1 MKLTGFLLVS
11 FFAFMSCQSKTTSVS
26 NTIAVSADYSS
37 LSINIDQST
46 TEEQYAERFQAFILN
61 GDSLK
66 PNQSPIIGIYAL
78 KGNRLSFTP
87 SYPFLKGKTYLVRY
101 ADNESVVRKKFT
113 VHSEEQE
120 SITVVSRVYPSA
132 DTLPLNILKLYI
144 AFNHAMSEGFA
155 YDNIFIVNTQNDTL
169 QDVFLELEEELW
181 SSDMQRLTLLFD
193 PGRIKQGLESFDE
206 LGYAFKEGET
216 YQLMINSQWPDAN
229 GNPLESDYRK
239 SFTIGSPVTSKAGNF
254 SIIDIPENGS
264 KTPLILNFDK
274 PHDHALM
281 QRTIDILNTNGV
293 VVEGTIGISAFETVW
308 QFSPNEP
315 WATGSYSVRIENILE
330 DTSGNN
336 LLNAFDVDNREGKT
350 DFSNQKYS
358 TSEFR
363 IK

>member
-11 FFAFMSCQSKTTSVS
+11 FFAFMGCQSKTTNVS
-26 NTIAVSADYSS
+26 NTIEVSPDFSFIVV
-37 LSINIDQST
+37 SIDHSISED
-46 TEEQYAERFQAFILN
+46 QYAKRFQAFILI
-61 GDSLK
+61 GDSLR

-78 KGNRLSFTP
+78 KGNRLTFTP
-87 SYPFLKGKTYLVRY
+87 SYPFLKGKTYLARY
-101 ADNESVVRKKFT
+101 ADNEVVIRKKFT
-113 VHSEEQE
+113 VPSGKLE
-120 SITVVSRVYPSA
+120 SITLVSKVYPSA
-132 DTLPLNILKLYI
+132 NTLPLNILKLYI
-144 AFNHAMSEGFA
+144 ALNHPMSEGFA
-155 YDNIFIVNTQNDTL
+155 YDNIFIVNAQNDTL

-216 YQLMINSQWPDAN
+216 YRLLINSQWPDAN
-229 GNPLESDYRK
+229 GNPLASDYSR
-239 SFTIGSPVTSKAGNF
+239 SFTIGRPVASKAGNF

-281 QRTIDILNTNGV
+281 QRTIDILNMQGEV
-293 VVEGTIGISAFETVW
+293 IEGAIAISVFETIW
-308 QFSPNEP
+308 QFSPTEP
-315 WATGSYSVRIENILE
+315 WVTGSYSVRIENILE
-330 DTSGNN
+330 DVSGNN

-350 DFSNQKYS
+350 DFSKQRYS
-358 TSEFR
+358 TSKFR